1 MQSRDRILVIDDGH
15 VHLGMAEEI
24 ISEQFDVM
32 LASSGDQAL
41 SILNDGEIADLI
53 LLDID
58 MPGMDGY
65 KTFNKLREIE
75 AVDDVPVVFLTG
87 MTSSE
92 AELAVLNLGAQDFIT
107 KPFTKENLL
116 ARIRLRLDESRRLR
130 EMKARLSTAGIDDN
144 KFNSVTAGL
153 TPTEREAAR
162 LIAQGC
168 SNREI
173 AERLNYTAGYVKNL
187 ATSIYDK
194 LSVQNRQELRT
205 LFRS

>member
-1 MQSRDRILVIDDGH
+1 MQSRDRVLVIDDDL

-24 ISEQFDVM
+24 LSEYLDVM
-32 LASSGDQAL
+32 LAFSGDQAL
-41 SILNDGEIADLI
+41 SMLNDGEIPDLI

-65 KTFNKLREIE
+65 KTFSMIREID
-75 AVDDVPVVFLTG
+75 AVSDVPVVFLTG

-92 AELAVLNLGAQDFIT
+92 AELAVLNLGAQDYIT
-107 KPFTKENLL
+107 KPFAKENLL
-116 ARIRLRLDESRRLR
+116 ARIRLRLDESQRLR
-130 EMKARLSTAGIDDN
+130 EMKTRLSTVGVDDG
-144 KFNSVTAGL
+144 KFNTVTAGL
-153 TPTEREAAR
+153 TPSEREVTR
-162 LIAQGC
+162 LIVQGC

-187 ATSIYDK
+187 ATNIYDK

-205 LFRS
+205 MFR